1 MGRELVLERLDELIE
16 RLELVA
22 DAPFRVR
29 AYQRLREILTA
40 LPEESWTSDAALAR
54 ALQNRPGIG
63 EGLRRL
69 ALELYLEGTSGVLE
83 ALRQEVP
90 ESLLELRRLPGLGPK
105 RIKQLWKEARITSV
119 DGLAQALRRGT
130 LAKLKGWTPALISR
144 LEAAVAWYQSQ
155 RDLLLYYEACKVW
168 EKATETLTQQK
179 IRIAAVG
186 ELRRALPLVRR
197 VEGIVELSQAEV
209 LSRLGWQA
217 HEGAWH
223 HPTLPVTL
231 YAVSPERWG
240 EALLF
245 YTGPE
250 AFWNALAPHL
260 ATLSTLTSEEAIFAQ
275 LGLPRILPAWRD
287 WADILELAAEG
298 RLPEPIEPS
307 DIRGSLH
314 VHTTFSD
321 GSATPEALA
330 EKARQY
336 GWKWLGIADHSQRA
350 YYAKG
355 LPPERLNEQ
364 IAYLAHLNASFQGT
378 FYLLCGVEAD
388 ILPDGTL
395 DYGPD
400 VWPKLDYIVASVHE
414 KLTMTREEATARLA
428 RALDNPYVRVLGH
441 WTGRLLRN
449 RPGYP
454 LDEAYILDLCAQKGI
469 AIEFNANPYRM
480 EIDWVWVRRAA
491 EKGVRIVLTT
501 DAHSVDE
508 LDYWR
513 QGLAVLQK
521 GLLPKSLLLN
531 TSEAP
536 PFLHME

>member
-1 MGRELVLERLDELIE
+1 MGRALVLERLDELIE

-22 DAPFRVR
+22 EAPFRVR
-29 AYQRLREILTA
+29 AYQRLREVLAA
-40 LPEESWTSDAALAR
+40 LPEESWDSEVALAR
-54 ALQNRPGIG
+54 ALQNKPGIG

-83 ALRQEVP
+83 ELRQEVP

-105 RIKQLWKEARITSV
+105 RIQQLWKEARITSV

-130 LAKLKGWTPALISR
+130 LAKLKGWTPALLSR
-144 LEAAVAWYQSQ
+144 LEAALAWYQSQ
-155 RDLLLYYEACKVW
+155 RDLLLYYEAYRLW
-168 EKATETLTQQK
+168 EKATEPLSQRK
-179 IRIAAVG
+179 IRTAPVG

-197 VEGIVELSQAEV
+197 VEGIVGLDQEEALRQ
-209 LSRLGWQA
+209 LGWQA
-217 HEGAWH
+217 HEGTWR

-231 YAVSPERWG
+231 YPVAPERWG

-250 AFWNALAPHL
+250 TFWKALAPRL
-260 ATLSTLTSEEAIFAQ
+260 AQLDTLMSEEAIFAQ
-275 LGLPRILPAWRD
+275 LGLPNILPAWRD

-298 RLPEPIEPS
+298 RLPEPLQPS
-307 DIRGSLH
+307 DIRGTLH
-314 VHTTFSD
+314 VHTVFSD

-355 LPPERLNEQ
+355 LSPERLNEQ
-364 IAYLAHLNASFQGT
+364 IAHLTRLNASFQGA
-378 FYLLCGVEAD
+378 FRLLCGIEAD

-395 DYGPD
+395 DYEPAI
-400 VWPKLDYIVASVHE
+400 WRKLDYIVASVHE

-428 RALDNPYVRVLGH
+428 RALENPYVRVLGH

-454 LDEAYILDLCAQKGI
+454 IDEAHILDLCAQKGI

-531 TSEAP
+531 TSEEP
-536 PFLHME
+536 PFLAKE